1 VVVSGVLTIVLV
13 PTEAASAGTG
23 NLLFWLLLAGM
34 LIALFLG
41 PLAAQMEAT
50 RARHFSVWT
59 AVVLFNLGSVA
70 IEGAYFAPAL
80 VTIPIPSLLA
90 QQLLGAAAIGA
101 LITLLFSLPG
111 TSAPLR
117 TVLQVRPWYSW
128 AWRFLLGSCSYLVFY
143 FVFGALNYSLVT
155 QPYYA
160 SHAGGLAAPP
170 AQVVLAVEAVRAPL
184 IILSVALFVLSFH
197 ASRRRLTLVTG
208 LMLFWV
214 GGLVPLVLQ
223 ASVLPPLLLIASGV
237 EIFFQNFSPV
247 LSPRPCSIHP
257 GPIRRLR
264 LSSRRPIGPPTARS
278 PPPRPGILDR
288 PGQPDGWLLCHTSP
302 ALARQPKM
310 PVFFGRSSRGRSAQE
325 AGCDSSGR

>member
-1 VVVSGVLTIVLV
+1 
-13 PTEAASAGTG
+13 
-23 NLLFWLLLAGM
+23 M
-34 LIALFLG
+34 LIASSG
-41 PLAAQMEAT
+41 PLAAQMDAT
-50 RARHFSVWT
+50 RSDTSLFGPPSFSI
-59 AVVLFNLGSVA
+59 FNLGSVA

-237 EIFFQNFSPV
+237 EIFFQNFLTGVIAAALLYPSR
-247 LSPRPCSIHP
+247 SHP
-257 GPIRRLR
+257 A
-264 LSSRRPIGPPTARS
+264 PPA
-278 PPPRPGILDR
+278 
-288 PGQPDGWLLCHTSP
+288 
-302 ALARQPKM
+302 
-310 PVFFGRSSRGRSAQE
+310 
-325 AGCDSSGR
+325 